1 MHARQSRDTLKKV
14 INVDEDVA
22 NHQAADGVTAWHA
35 DVDDTPAG
43 QTIAGKTNKSKVEP
57 PPDDN
62 MNLTRKESASKYL
75 MSVSN
80 VPQVLR
86 QTSDLMLPKSY
97 KVG

>member
-1 MHARQSRDTLKKV
+1 MLMKMWPIIKPLMELLHDMRMLM
-14 INVDEDVA
+14 
-22 NHQAADGVTAWHA
+22 
-35 DVDDTPAG
+35 TP
-43 QTIAGKTNKSKVEP
+43 QQDKQLQGKPTNQKVEP

-62 MNLTRKESASKYL
+62 MNLTRKESASKYV